1 MLDLPQHR
9 LLEEQGGLC
18 GLHHSHS
25 GPSQTM
31 ERLWNLNFTQIIV
44 KEGKRKL
51 SSMTKK
57 KDIMQ
62 HIIQV
67 YQPNEYSGELSR
79 ILSRY
84 LLQLLVC
91 YSRPI
96 PWK

>member
-9 LLEEQGGLC
+9 LLEEQGALC

-57 KDIMQ
+57 KRDIIH

-67 YQPNEYSGELSR
+67 NHPNEYSRNSPGTN
-79 ILSRY
+79 
-84 LLQLLVC
+84 
-91 YSRPI
+91 
-96 PWK
+96 